1 LILPLLGVGFLPAV
15 TALTIY
21 ALLPIVRNTMAGL
34 NGVQPDVVE
43 AALGMGMTPLQVL
56 YKIEIPLAFPVIIAG
71 IQTAAVIS
79 VGTAVVSNLIGAG
92 GLGQMIFTGLA
103 MFDSSKI
110 LLGSL
115 LSALIAIIIDQ
126 LFEILKYRL
135 KVIQY

>member
-1 LILPLLGVGFLPAV
+1 
-15 TALTIY
+15 
-21 ALLPIVRNTMAGL
+21 
-34 NGVQPDVVE
+34 
-43 AALGMGMTPLQVL
+43 
-56 YKIEIPLAFPVIIAG
+56 
-71 IQTAAVIS
+71 
-79 VGTAVVSNLIGAG
+79 
-92 GLGQMIFTGLA
+92 MIFTGLA